1 MRILICLYFF
11 LFNYAHI
18 SQGLY
23 QEGPFFFAFVIEVNL
38 ISLN

>member
-23 QEGPFFFAFVIEVNL
+23 QEGPFFAFVIEVNL

>member
-23 QEGPFFFAFVIEVNL
+23 QEDHFFAFVIEVNL